1 MHPDYAR
8 ASYALQQ
15 QPTRADLRRQDHAAA
30 VHGRRLDRPHRSH
43 RSHPSRRWTLSW
55 TMLSPRDVTGAT
67 RQGRSTWAIII
78 SASRPQ

>member
-1 MHPDYAR
+1 MHPDYTS

-15 QPTRADLRRQDHAAA
+15 QPTRVDLRRQDHAAA

-43 RSHPSRRWTLSW
+43 PSRRWTLSW
-55 TMLSPRDVTGAT
+55 TTLSPRDVTGVT

>member
-30 VHGRRLDRPHRSH
+30 VHGRRLDRPHRS
-43 RSHPSRRWTLSW
+43 RRWTLNW
-55 TMLSPRDVTGAT
+55 TMLSPRDVTGVT

>member
-8 ASYALQQ
+8 ASYALRQ
-15 QPTRADLRRQDHAAA
+15 QPTRADVRRQDHAAA
-30 VHGRRLDRPHRSH
+30 VHGRRLDRPHRS
-43 RSHPSRRWTLSW
+43 RRWKLNW
-55 TMLSPRDVTGAT
+55 TMLSPRDVTGVA

>member
-1 MHPDYAR
+1 MHPDYTS

-15 QPTRADLRRQDHAAA
+15 QPTRADLRREEHAAA
-30 VHGRRLDRPHRSH
+30 VHSRRLDRPHRS
-43 RSHPSRRWTLSW
+43 RRWTLNW
-55 TMLSPRDVTGAT
+55 TMLSPRDVAGVT

>member
-1 MHPDYAR
+1 MHPDYTS
-8 ASYALQQ
+8 ASYALRQ
-15 QPTRADLRRQDHAAA
+15 QPTRADLRRQEHAAA

-43 RSHPSRRWTLSW
+43 PSRRWTLNW
-55 TMLSPRDVTGAT
+55 TMLSPRDVTGVT

>member
-8 ASYALQQ
+8 ASYALRQ

-30 VHGRRLDRPHRSH
+30 VHGHRLDRPHRPH
-43 RSHPSRRWTLSW
+43 RSRRWTLNW
-55 TMLSPRDVTGAT
+55 TMLSPRDLTGVT